1 MSDIQHIA
9 IICDGNRRWARA
21 HALEVFKGHE
31 VAVEKVIVPLV
42 KKAASLD
49 IPFITFWIFSTE
61 NWDRDPKEV
70 AALMNLFRL
79 FFDKYVDELD
89 KENIRI
95 QVIGDVSK
103 FEPDI
108 QEKIILAT
116 NKTKQNTGITITL
129 AMNYGGHD
137 ELTRATRKLAA
148 DIRADKLQVADISAD
163 IIAGYLDTATMPDPD
178 IIVRTSGELRL
189 SGFMSWQSAYS
200 EYFFP
205 KWDFPE
211 FSPEKLDEIL
221 AEYSHRQ
228 RRFGK

>member
-61 NWDRDPKEV
+61 NWDRDPKEI

-108 QEKIILAT
+108 QEKIALAT

-221 AEYSHRQ
+221 AEYSQRQ